1 MGEVAEYHLFVLE
14 EKLFSELYAEIERME
29 PVFRYLLAAQLRGK
43 AKEGM
48 SSLRQSVA
56 SSSSSSPRKPAQE
69 LDEYVKQFYEWLDPE
84 KRSTIRLCIHWQAG
98 FM

>member
-29 PVFRYLLAAQLRGK
+29 PVFRYLLAAQQRGK
-43 AKEGM
+43 DKVGM

-56 SSSSSSPRKPAQE
+56 TMATPSRKPQGE
-69 LDEYVKQFYEWLDPE
+69 LDEYAKKFYDWLDPTQ
-84 KRSTIRLCIHWQAG
+84 RSTIRLCIHWQAG